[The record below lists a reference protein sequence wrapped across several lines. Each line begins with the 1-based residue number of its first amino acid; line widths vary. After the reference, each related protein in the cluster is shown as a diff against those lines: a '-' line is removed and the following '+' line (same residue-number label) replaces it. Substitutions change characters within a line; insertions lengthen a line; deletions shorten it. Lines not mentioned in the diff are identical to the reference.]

1 MKTKFMASG
10 AILFAIASSGV
21 VAQSTIKEVLDGGG
35 KALTKA
41 ELMALL
47 PGTNFSGPTP
57 SGTQLQRSMKA
68 DGTYSGNVGTTY
80 GKNAPQ
86 TGEWKVEDNGQLC
99 ISGTTQFRESSRPD
113 KSCGLV
119 YKLGNKYFVAGQ
131 GAGPDARVLERSIT
145 K

>member
-1 MKTKFMASG
+1 MRTIAMAAG
-10 AILFAIASSGV
+10 VILALASTGT
-21 VAQSTIKEVLDGGG
+21 VAQSTVKEVLDAGG

-47 PGTNFSGPTP
+47 PGASFSGPT
-57 SGTQLQRSMKA
+57 SVGTQLQRNMKA

-86 TGEWKVEDNGQLC
+86 MGEWKVEDDGQLC
-99 ISGTTQFRESSRPD
+99 ITGTTQFRESSRSD

-119 YKLGNKYFVAGQ
+119 YKLGDKYFVAGQ
-131 GAGPDARVLERSIT
+131 DSGPGAPVLERSIT